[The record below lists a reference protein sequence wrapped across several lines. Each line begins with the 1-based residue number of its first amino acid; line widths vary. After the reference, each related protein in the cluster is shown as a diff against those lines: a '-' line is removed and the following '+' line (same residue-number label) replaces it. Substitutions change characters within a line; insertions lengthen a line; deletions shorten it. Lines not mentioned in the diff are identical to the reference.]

1 MHILSNRSRAISINI
16 LLLLIFVILS
26 CSAAA
31 SSIPETDSN
40 SIYCFSTTDFSAE
53 KIDGIV
59 VTEVPEENVGTIRY
73 RGRTIC
79 AGDVMP
85 ADLLSEF
92 RLLPMC
98 KADEQ
103 AVLRYLP
110 IVNGR
115 IGEPAA
121 LTIQIKAVKNDPPVA
136 EDSSLQTYKNI
147 ENSGKL
153 EASDS
158 DGGILH
164 YTITKQPKRGTVEI
178 HDDGTFTYTP
188 KKNKVGK
195 DSFCYTVTDDA
206 GQSSDE
212 ATVSIE
218 ILKPTQKAAYS
229 DMVGDPDQFEA
240 MWLKDNGIFAGE
252 TIAGELCFNPD
263 KVVTRGEFL
272 VMTMRS
278 LGIDA
283 GDAELTSGFA
293 DENQMPQWLRSYVV
307 SAFRSGIVNGV
318 NSDAGLVFRADA
330 GLTKAEAAVIVQ
342 NILDLP
348 TAQQA
353 VSAQAES
360 LPAWCSASIIAL
372 HSNGIYDCTNAA
384 EPMSRRE
391 VACLLYQVSR
401 LAEDQK
407 DLGLLAWA
415 AA

>member
-1 MHILSNRSRAISINI
+1 MHIQFMRYRTLTTCVLTLFLVAI
-16 LLLLIFVILS
+16 LICSV
-26 CSAAA
+26 SAAE
-31 SSIPETDSN
+31 PETYADTV
-40 SIYCFSTTDFSAE
+40 YCFSAADFSAE
-53 KIDGIV
+53 PLDGIM
-59 VTEVPEENVGTIRY
+59 VTGVPEESIGAVRCG
-73 RGRTIC
+73 GRTLC

-85 ADLLSEF
+85 SSILSDLALVPVCSG
-92 RLLPMC
+92 
-98 KADEQ
+98 DEQ
-103 AVLRYLP
+103 AVLTYLP
-110 IVNGR
+110 ISGGS
-115 IGEPAA
+115 IGEAAA
-121 LTIQIKAVKNDPPVA
+121 LTVRIRAPKNEPPTA
-136 EDSSLQTYKNI
+136 SDSTLQTYKNI

-153 EASDS
+153 DVTDPE
-158 DGGILH
+158 GGALT
-164 YTITKQPKRGTVEI
+164 YTITKEPKRGTVEI

-195 DSFCYTVTDDA
+195 DSFRYTATDES
-206 GQSSDE
+206 GQSSAE

-218 ILKPTQKAAYS
+218 ILKPTQKATYS
-229 DMVGDPDQFEA
+229 DMVDDPDQFEA
-240 MWLKDNGIFAGE
+240 MWLKDEGVFAGE

-263 KVVTRGEFL
+263 KTVTRGEFL

-278 LGIDA
+278 LGIEADDA
-283 GDAELTSGFA
+283 ALTSGFA
-293 DENQMPQWLRSYVV
+293 DENRMPEWLRSYVV

-348 TAQQA
+348 AAQ
-353 VSAQAES
+353 SAAATDEQT
-360 LPAWCSASIIAL
+360 LPAWCAASIIAL
-372 HSNGIYDCTNAA
+372 RSNGIYDCTNAA

-401 LAEDQK
+401 LTEEQK